1 MCSASLQRWSPLLSL
16 RPGSRGRKLPWLRG
30 NEQQPPMLLAQPALR
45 EVCWALP
52 ARNKTETHPETGC
65 RHAPFFFRLSPAWPP
80 RKKLVHLL
88 REIRWVYLVLLCLSL
103 LWLSLQTGAA
113 RQDECRFIGFF
124 PWLWFPSKRKGHCAT
139 RQGFPC
145 HPVPVPGSCSG
156 WWRKGPGE
164 PCLPM
169 LGFACWKK

>member
-1 MCSASLQRWSPLLSL
+1 
-16 RPGSRGRKLPWLRG
+16 
-30 NEQQPPMLLAQPALR
+30 MLLAQPALR

-52 ARNKTETHPETGC
+52 AGNKTETHPEIGC

-103 LWLSLQTGAA
+103 LWLSPQTGAA

-124 PWLWFPSKRKGHCAT
+124 PWL
-139 RQGFPC
+139 
-145 HPVPVPGSCSG
+145 
-156 WWRKGPGE
+156 
-164 PCLPM
+164 
-169 LGFACWKK
+169 